1 MVVPF
6 TLARK
11 VKKDAGKYGLYS
23 KHNYNL
29 DTEGSDVELANA
41 MVKIPS
47 KAGTITCESRR

>member
-23 KHNYNL
+23 QHNYNL